1 MYLYS
6 VVAEHL
12 DIWFIVQSIEG
23 KTPSM
28 IEAGSANSLRKPDKT
43 YNLFRNSV
51 LNVWLYGVAGKLDI
65 LTKHLN

>member
-1 MYLYS
+1 
-6 VVAEHL
+6 
-12 DIWFIVQSIEG
+12 
-23 KTPSM
+23 M